1 VTFPASLP
9 LDDPAALAATRT
21 ALQQVAVH
29 VLARRRHAVTG
40 RFGLRPAPGGIAT
53 PAFGDEVEVVRTC
66 GRLLVVER
74 GARAVS
80 AELTTLAE
88 AAELAGVDVTGAE
101 AAGFSVGRATPPLPD
116 PDAALAVDDGVAL
129 ALGDWFAFGSSVIDE
144 VVATTPAVVGATTR
158 QLWPEHFDLA
168 GAVTVATGPA
178 PEETE
183 ATEVKANVGVSPGD
197 GAEPS
202 PYLYIGP
209 WTDDRPG
216 NPGYWNV
223 PFGAALRADELR
235 VLPPADARARAVAF
249 LRHGLDLLT
258 DGFRRP

>member
-9 LDDPAALAATRT
+9 VDDPAALAATRT

-40 RFGLRPAPGGIAT
+40 RFGLRPAAGGIAT

-66 GRLLVVER
+66 GRVLVVER
-74 GARAVS
+74 GASAVS
-80 AELTTLAE
+80 AELTTLAQ
-88 AAELAGVDVTGAE
+88 AAELAGVDVSGAE
-101 AAGFSVGRATPPLPD
+101 AAGFSVGASTPPLPD
-116 PDAALAVDDGVAL
+116 PDAALAVDDRVAL
-129 ALGDWFAFGSSVIDE
+129 ALGDWFAFGSSVVDE
-144 VVATTPAVVGATTR
+144 VVATTPAIVGATTR

-168 GAVTVATGPA
+168 GVVTVATGPNA
-178 PEETE
+178 AEAETQ
-183 ATEVKANVGVSPGD
+183 AKANVGASPGD
-197 GAEPS
+197 GGEPL

-216 NPGYWNV
+216 DPGYWNA
-223 PFGAALRADELR
+223 PFGAVLRADQLAD
-235 VLPPADARARAVAF
+235 LAPPEARARAVAF
-249 LRHGLDLLT
+249 LRHGIDLLG